1 MKNKNRILYEIYFVQ
16 KTTATT
22 TATMT
27 LISAISKI
35 LTITQFTG
43 SNVPDEECYPNMFS
57 PLFSRLCLI
66 QRGVGG
72 EICVMVYNE
81 STNTTEI
88 HPLRNNQLEELMK
101 WKDNREYDSEWLV
114 IRNNEPVGFTKSGK
128 LVNSTHENDMNK
140 LVLRQ
145 DM

>member
-1 MKNKNRILYEIYFVQ
+1 MR
-16 KTTATT
+16 KTTATAT
-22 TATMT
+22 TVTTTATATMT
-27 LISAISKI
+27 LISAISAI
-35 LTITQFTG
+35 STIFAG
-43 SNVPDEECYPNMFS
+43 SNVSAKKNYKHCNRDIFS

-88 HPLRNNQLEELMK
+88 HHLRNNQLEELMK

-128 LVNSTHENDMNK
+128 PVNSTDKKHMDK
-140 LVLRQ
+140 LVLP
-145 DM
+145 